1 MYQGK
6 YFVFVC
12 CGAGKLTSFMAAEG
26 LKKGLKAI
34 GVDLK
39 KVKIMH
45 GMMHDIGRHEKNI
58 DILVSS
64 TNYKGSHAFPVHNGI
79 SFVTGD
85 EKGQQELI
93 ASVAGQLREKM
104 EKGE

>member
-6 YFVFVC
+6 YFIFVC

-26 LKKGLKAI
+26 LKKGLKMT
-34 GVDLK
+34 GLDLK

-45 GMMHDIGRHEKNI
+45 GMMHDIQRHEKNI

-64 TNYKGSHAFPVHNGI
+64 TNYKGSHDFPVYNGI

-85 EKGQQELI
+85 EKGQQALI
-93 ASVAGQLREKM
+93 ENVAKQLQEIM